1 MDKIITIDNLTKKY
15 KDTLAIDD
23 LSLEIEKGKVVG
35 LLGPNGS
42 GKSTILKLIVG
53 LLRKDSGKILI
64 DGKSPGIETKSMIS
78 YLPDSYYLYE
88 KLTVRETI
96 DMYGDFYK
104 DFDKNQSDKL
114 LDYLSIPRDKMTK
127 DLSKGLRE
135 RLLISLNLSR
145 DADIFIMDE
154 PVDGVDPV
162 AKQAVIDM
170 IIEKMEKGKTFIIT
184 THQIGDLENLFEDII
199 FLDKGKVLMHKDA
212 IAIREENKMEISD
225 YYKEVYG
232 LL

>member
-15 KDTLAIDD
+15 KETLAIDD

-42 GKSTILKLIVG
+42 GKSTLLKLIVG
-53 LLRKDSGKILI
+53 LLKKDSGKILI

-170 IIEKMEKGKTFIIT
+170 IIEKMGRDTTFIIT

>member
-42 GKSTILKLIVG
+42 GKSTLLKLIVG

-114 LDYLSIPRDKMTK
+114 LDYLSIPRDKVTK

>member
-15 KDTLAIDD
+15 KETLAIDD

-42 GKSTILKLIVG
+42 GKSTLLKLIVG
-53 LLRKDSGKILI
+53 LLKKDSGKILI
-64 DGKSPGIETKSMIS
+64 DGKSPGLDTKSMIS

-104 DFDKNQSDKL
+104 DFNKNQSDKL

-145 DADIFIMDE
+145 DSDIFIMDE

-170 IIEKMEKGKTFIIT
+170 IIEKMAKDKTFIIT

-212 IAIREENKMEISD
+212 IAIREENMMEISD

>member
-42 GKSTILKLIVG
+42 GKSTLIKLIVG
-53 LLRKDSGKILI
+53 LLRKDSGRISI

-78 YLPDSYYLYE
+78 YLPDSYYLYQ
-88 KLTVRETI
+88 KLTVRDTI

-104 DFDKNQSDKL
+104 DFDKRQSDKL

-170 IIEKMEKGKTFIIT
+170 IIEKMAKDKTFIIT

-212 IAIREENKMEISD
+212 IAIREENMMEISD

>member
-15 KDTLAIDD
+15 KETLAIDD

-42 GKSTILKLIVG
+42 GKSTLLKLIVG
-53 LLRKDSGKILI
+53 LLKKDSGKILI
-64 DGKSPGIETKSMIS
+64 DGKSPGIGTKSMIS

-170 IIEKMEKGKTFIIT
+170 IIEKMGRDKTFIIT

-212 IAIREENKMEISD
+212 IAIREENMMEISD

>member
-42 GKSTILKLIVG
+42 GKSTLLKLIVG

-170 IIEKMEKGKTFIIT
+170 IIEKMGKGKTFIIT

-212 IAIREENKMEISD
+212 ITIREENMMEISD

>member
-42 GKSTILKLIVG
+42 GKSTLLKLIVG

-170 IIEKMEKGKTFIIT
+170 IIEKMGKGKTFIIT
-184 THQIGDLENLFEDII
+184 THQIGDLENLFEDIV

-212 IAIREENKMEISD
+212 IAIREENMMEISD

>member
-15 KDTLAIDD
+15 KETLAIDD

-42 GKSTILKLIVG
+42 GKSTLLKLIVG
-53 LLRKDSGKILI
+53 LLKKDAGKILI

-170 IIEKMEKGKTFIIT
+170 IIEKMAKDKTFIIT

-212 IAIREENKMEISD
+212 IAIREENMMEISD

>member
-1 MDKIITIDNLTKKY
+1 MDKIITIENLTKKY

-42 GKSTILKLIVG
+42 GKSTLLKLIVG

-64 DGKSPGIETKSMIS
+64 DGKIPGIETKSMIS
-78 YLPDSYYLYE
+78 YLPDTYYLYE

-96 DMYGDFYK
+96 DMYGDFYE

-114 LDYLSIPRDKMTK
+114 LDYLSIPRAKMTK

-212 IAIREENKMEISD
+212 ITIREENMMEISD

>member
-42 GKSTILKLIVG
+42 GKSTLIKLIVG
-53 LLRKDSGKILI
+53 LLRKDSGRISI

-78 YLPDSYYLYE
+78 YLPDSYYLYQ
-88 KLTVRETI
+88 KLTVKDTI

-104 DFDKNQSDKL
+104 DFDKRQSDKL

-145 DADIFIMDE
+145 NADIFIMDE

-170 IIEKMEKGKTFIIT
+170 IIEKMAKDKTFIIT
-184 THQIGDLENLFEDII
+184 THQIGDLENLFEDVI

-212 IAIREENKMEISD
+212 IAIREENMMEISD

>member
-15 KDTLAIDD
+15 KETLAIDD

-42 GKSTILKLIVG
+42 GKSTLLKLIVG
-53 LLRKDSGKILI
+53 LLKKDSGKILI
-64 DGKSPGIETKSMIS
+64 DGKSPGLATKSMIS

-145 DADIFIMDE
+145 NADIFIMDE

-170 IIEKMEKGKTFIIT
+170 IIEKMAKDKTFIIT

-212 IAIREENKMEISD
+212 ITIREENMMEISD

>member
-1 MDKIITIDNLTKKY
+1 MDKIITINNLTKKY

-23 LSLEIEKGKVVG
+23 LSLEIERGKVVG

-42 GKSTILKLIVG
+42 GKSTLLKLIVG

-170 IIEKMEKGKTFIIT
+170 IIEKMGRGKTFIIT

-212 IAIREENKMEISD
+212 ITIREENMMEISD

>member
-15 KDTLAIDD
+15 KETLAIDD

-42 GKSTILKLIVG
+42 GKSTLLKLIVG
-53 LLRKDSGKILI
+53 LLKKDSGKILI

-170 IIEKMEKGKTFIIT
+170 IIEKMAKDKTFIIT

-212 IAIREENKMEISD
+212 IAIREENMMEISD
-225 YYKEVYG
+225 YYKKVYG

>member
-15 KDTLAIDD
+15 KETLAIDD

-42 GKSTILKLIVG
+42 GKSTLLKLIVG
-53 LLRKDSGKILI
+53 LLKKDAGKILI

-104 DFDKNQSDKL
+104 DFDKKQSDKL

-170 IIEKMEKGKTFIIT
+170 IIEKMAKDKTFIIT

-212 IAIREENKMEISD
+212 IAIREENMMEISD

>member
-15 KDTLAIDD
+15 KETLAIDD

-42 GKSTILKLIVG
+42 GKSTLLKLIVG
-53 LLRKDSGKILI
+53 LLKKDSGKILI
-64 DGKSPGIETKSMIS
+64 DGKSPSLDTKSMIS

-170 IIEKMEKGKTFIIT
+170 IIEKMAKDKTFIIT
-184 THQIGDLENLFEDII
+184 THQIGDLENLFEDIV

-212 IAIREENKMEISD
+212 IAIREENMMEISD

>member
-15 KDTLAIDD
+15 KETLAIDD

-42 GKSTILKLIVG
+42 GKSTLIKLIVG
-53 LLRKDSGKILI
+53 LLRKDSGRISI

-78 YLPDSYYLYE
+78 YLPDSYYLYQ
-88 KLTVRETI
+88 KLTVRDTI

-104 DFDKNQSDKL
+104 DFDKRQSDKL

-170 IIEKMEKGKTFIIT
+170 IIEKMAKDKTFIIT

-199 FLDKGKVLMHKDA
+199 FLDKGKVLMHKDS
-212 IAIREENKMEISD
+212 IEIREENMMEISD

>member
-1 MDKIITIDNLTKKY
+1 M
-15 KDTLAIDD
+15 
-23 LSLEIEKGKVVG
+23 G

-42 GKSTILKLIVG
+42 GKSTLLKLIVG
-53 LLRKDSGKILI
+53 LLKKDSGKILI
-64 DGKSPGIETKSMIS
+64 DRKSPGIETKSMIS

-170 IIEKMEKGKTFIIT
+170 IIEKMGKGKTFIIT
-184 THQIGDLENLFEDII
+184 THQIGDLENLFEDIV

-212 IAIREENKMEISD
+212 IAIREENMMEISD

>member
-15 KDTLAIDD
+15 KGTLAIDD

-42 GKSTILKLIVG
+42 GKSTLIKLIVG

-64 DGKSPGIETKSMIS
+64 DGKSPGLDTKSMIS

-88 KLTVRETI
+88 KLTVRDTI

-104 DFDKNQSDKL
+104 DFNKNQSDKL

-145 DADIFIMDE
+145 DTDIFIMDE

-170 IIEKMEKGKTFIIT
+170 IIEKMGRDTTFIIT

-199 FLDKGKVLMHKDA
+199 FLDKGKILMHKDA
-212 IAIREENKMEISD
+212 ITIREENMMEISD

>member
-42 GKSTILKLIVG
+42 GKSTLLKLIVG

-135 RLLISLNLSR
+135 RFLISLNLSR

-170 IIEKMEKGKTFIIT
+170 IIEKMGKGKTFIIT

-199 FLDKGKVLMHKDA
+199 FLDKGEVLMHKDA
-212 IAIREENKMEISD
+212 ITIREENMMEISD

>member
-1 MDKIITIDNLTKKY
+1 MDKIITIDNVTKKY

-42 GKSTILKLIVG
+42 GKSTLLKLIVG
-53 LLRKDSGKILI
+53 LLKKDSGKILI
-64 DGKSPGIETKSMIS
+64 DGKSPGIDTKSMIS

-114 LDYLSIPRDKMTK
+114 LDYLSIPKDKMTK

-162 AKQAVIDM
+162 AKQAVIDI
-170 IIEKMEKGKTFIIT
+170 IIEKMEKDKTFIIT
-184 THQIGDLENLFEDII
+184 THQIGDLENLFEDVI
-199 FLDKGKVLMHKDA
+199 FLDKGKVLIHKDA

-225 YYKEVYG
+225 YYREVYG

>member
-1 MDKIITIDNLTKKY
+1 MDKIITIENLTKKY

-42 GKSTILKLIVG
+42 GKSTLLKLIVG

-64 DGKSPGIETKSMIS
+64 DGKIPGIETKSMIS

-96 DMYGDFYK
+96 DMYGDFYE

-114 LDYLSIPRDKMTK
+114 LDYLSIPRAKMTK

-170 IIEKMEKGKTFIIT
+170 IIEKMGKGKTFIIT

-212 IAIREENKMEISD
+212 ITIREENMMEISD
-225 YYKEVYG
+225 YYKEMYG

>member
-42 GKSTILKLIVG
+42 GKSTLLKLIVG

-170 IIEKMEKGKTFIIT
+170 IIEKMGRGKTFIIT

-212 IAIREENKMEISD
+212 ITIREENMMEISD

>member
-42 GKSTILKLIVG
+42 GKSTLIKLIVG

-64 DGKSPGIETKSMIS
+64 DGKSPGLATKSIIS

-88 KLTVRETI
+88 KLTVRDTI

-104 DFDKNQSDKL
+104 DFDKRQSDKL

-170 IIEKMEKGKTFIIT
+170 IIEKMAKDKTFIIT
-184 THQIGDLENLFEDII
+184 THQIGDLENLFEDVI

-212 IAIREENKMEISD
+212 IEIREENMMEISD

>member
-15 KDTLAIDD
+15 KETLAIDD

-42 GKSTILKLIVG
+42 GKSTLLKLIVG
-53 LLRKDSGKILI
+53 LLKKDSGKILI

-170 IIEKMEKGKTFIIT
+170 IIEKMAKDKTFIIT

-212 IAIREENKMEISD
+212 IAIREENMMEISD

>member
-15 KDTLAIDD
+15 KETLAIDD

-42 GKSTILKLIVG
+42 GKSTLLKLIVG
-53 LLRKDSGKILI
+53 LLKKDSGKILI

-104 DFDKNQSDKL
+104 DFNKNQSDKL

-170 IIEKMEKGKTFIIT
+170 IIEKMAKDKTFIIT

-212 IAIREENKMEISD
+212 IAIREENMMEISD

>member
-1 MDKIITIDNLTKKY
+1 MDKIITIENLTKKY

-42 GKSTILKLIVG
+42 GKSTLLKLIVG

-64 DGKSPGIETKSMIS
+64 DGKIPGIETKSMIS

-96 DMYGDFYK
+96 DMYGDFYE

-114 LDYLSIPRDKMTK
+114 LDYLSIPRAKMTK

-212 IAIREENKMEISD
+212 IAIREENMMEISD

>member
-42 GKSTILKLIVG
+42 GKSTLLKLIVG

-64 DGKSPGIETKSMIS
+64 DGKSPGIETKAKIS

>member
-42 GKSTILKLIVG
+42 GKSTLLKLIVG

>member
-15 KDTLAIDD
+15 KETLAIDD

-42 GKSTILKLIVG
+42 GKSTLLKLIVG
-53 LLRKDSGKILI
+53 LLKKDAGKILI
-64 DGKSPGIETKSMIS
+64 DGKSPGVETKSMIS

-88 KLTVRETI
+88 KLTVRDTI

-104 DFDKNQSDKL
+104 DFDKKQSDKL

-170 IIEKMEKGKTFIIT
+170 IIEKMAKDKTFIIT

-212 IAIREENKMEISD
+212 IAIREENMMEISD

>member
-15 KDTLAIDD
+15 KETLAIDD

-42 GKSTILKLIVG
+42 GKSTLLKLIVG
-53 LLRKDSGKILI
+53 LLKKDSGKILI

-170 IIEKMEKGKTFIIT
+170 IIEKMAKDKTFIIT

-212 IAIREENKMEISD
+212 ITIREENMMEISD

>member
-15 KDTLAIDD
+15 KETLAIDD

-42 GKSTILKLIVG
+42 GKSTLLKLIVG

-64 DGKSPGIETKSMIS
+64 DGKSPGVETKSMIS

-170 IIEKMEKGKTFIIT
+170 IIEKMAKDKTFIIT

-212 IAIREENKMEISD
+212 IVIREENMMEISD

>member
-23 LSLEIEKGKVVG
+23 LSLKIEKGKVVG

-42 GKSTILKLIVG
+42 GKSTLLKLIVG
-53 LLRKDSGKILI
+53 LLKKDSGKIVI

-170 IIEKMEKGKTFIIT
+170 IIEKMGRGKTFIIT

-212 IAIREENKMEISD
+212 ITIREENMMEISD

>member
-15 KDTLAIDD
+15 KETLAIDD

-42 GKSTILKLIVG
+42 GKSTLLKLIVG

-64 DGKSPGIETKSMIS
+64 DGKSPGVETKSMIS

-170 IIEKMEKGKTFIIT
+170 IIEKMARDKTFIIT

-212 IAIREENKMEISD
+212 IAIREENMMEISD

>member
-42 GKSTILKLIVG
+42 GKSTLIKLIVG

-170 IIEKMEKGKTFIIT
+170 IIEKMAKDKTFIIT
-184 THQIGDLENLFEDII
+184 THQIGDLENLFEDVI

-212 IAIREENKMEISD
+212 IDIREENKMEISD

>member
-1 MDKIITIDNLTKKY
+1 MDKIITINNLTKKY

-23 LSLEIEKGKVVG
+23 LSLEIERGKVVG

-42 GKSTILKLIVG
+42 GKSTLLKLIVG

-199 FLDKGKVLMHKDA
+199 F
-212 IAIREENKMEISD
+212 IF
-225 YYKEVYG
+225 
-232 LL
+232 

>member
-42 GKSTILKLIVG
+42 GKSTLLKLIVG

-127 DLSKGLRE
+127 DLSKGLIE

-170 IIEKMEKGKTFIIT
+170 IIEKMGKGKTFIIT

-199 FLDKGKVLMHKDA
+199 FLDKGKVLMHKDS
-212 IAIREENKMEISD
+212 ITIREENMMEISD

>member
-1 MDKIITIDNLTKKY
+1 MDKIITINNLTKKY

-42 GKSTILKLIVG
+42 GKSTLLKLIVG

>member
-42 GKSTILKLIVG
+42 GKSTLLKLIVG

-170 IIEKMEKGKTFIIT
+170 IIEKMGKGKTFIIT

-199 FLDKGKVLMHKDA
+199 FLDKGKVLMHKDS
-212 IAIREENKMEISD
+212 ITIREENMMEISD